1 MQRFKDE
8 FFRRTEFCVSQSVYT
23 LALNTQGYNSVLISW
38 LFCEN
43 CVSVDFGTSPFCL
56 GVLWVQDWE
65 DVKV

>member
-1 MQRFKDE
+1 MQRVKNISSE
-8 FFRRTEFCVSQSVYT
+8 EQSFVFHNQFYT

-38 LFCEN
+38 LFCED

-56 GVLWVQDWE
+56 GGLWVQDWE